1 MLYLY
6 LALSFG
12 SVLLFARKPIQCPLF
27 FLGTFLALL
36 LLHALV
42 LIVASLFVSKK
53 QPNPKGFPFYRK
65 LLTASIGPL
74 LQLGGVRVDL
84 RGAEK
89 LPAGGFLLGK
99 KRKVSR
105 FLWGLLI
112 GAIYFGVYML
122 LAVCTQDVPLTDIL
136 WVAIPVCL
144 GGMAGGMLS

>member
-1 MLYLY
+1 MEQNRTAKEIGKAM
-6 LALSFG
+6 ALSLL
-12 SVLLFARKPIQCPLF
+12 VTLLFLVVLA
-27 FLGTFLALL
+27 FLMLKAGLSRET
-36 LLHALV
+36 
-42 LIVASLFVSKK
+42 VSKIMIAGYVLA
-53 QPNPKGFPFYRK
+53 P
-65 LLTASIGPL
+65 A
-74 LQLGGVRVDL
+74 
-84 RGAEK
+84 
-89 LPAGGFLLGK
+89 AGGFLLGK